1 MSCVFSSLLIFAS
14 DPRHSLSKA
23 AMKNSIV
30 SADFS
35 NNPIFILCDDECE
48 SSKPAHTFNE
58 ELNWTQRKV
67 SQLIGADD
75 FQVFFHF
82 SLLSELRLHNTY
94 K

>member
-48 SSKPAHTFNE
+48 SSEPAHTFMK
-58 ELNWTQRKV
+58 NWTEHREKSV
-67 SQLIGADD
+67 NSSAPTIFKFFFSFLALIGAALT
-75 FQVFFHF
+75 QY
-82 SLLSELRLHNTY
+82 L
-94 K
+94 